1 MMEPKQL
8 RYFEIRSEEGDQGDS
23 HNNIDVAVQVSLTE
37 SFRLSDSLLP
47 EKINALLTSQ
57 VRYCTGT
64 YTRGSVRK

>member
-8 RYFEIRSEEGDQGDS
+8 RYFEIRSEEGDKGDS

-37 SFRLSDSLLP
+37 SFHLSESLLP

-57 VRYCTGT
+57 VD
-64 YTRGSVRK
+64 

>member
-23 HNNIDVAVQVSLTE
+23 HNNIDVAVEVSLDE

-47 EKINALLTSQ
+47 EILPDKINALLTSQ
-57 VRYCTGT
+57 VGRSC
-64 YTRGSVRK
+64 